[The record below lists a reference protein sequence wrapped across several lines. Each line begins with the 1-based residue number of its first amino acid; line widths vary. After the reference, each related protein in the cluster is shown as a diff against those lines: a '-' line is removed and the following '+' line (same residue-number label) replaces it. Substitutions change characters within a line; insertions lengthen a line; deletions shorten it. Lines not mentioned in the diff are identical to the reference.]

1 MREWK
6 IDEMCELIKQMRH
19 IVEELKE
26 KSGAIQAVER
36 NLDRILANIKML
48 ELNVTDAL
56 DILGDRS

>member
-48 ELNVTDAL
+48 ELNISDMKEV
-56 DILGDRS
+56 I